1 MLKCRKS
8 VCAVILAVGL
18 SGCLSTGSTGQTTNS
33 GNANAAALPSE
44 SAVAGNERVIVIPDK
59 PNDTIN
65 KARTANFST
74 YKQKYSKTPHEF
86 YARLVSEG
94 STAIPDPTK
103 CIDPSFWQR
112 ARTLFSEDAV
122 SIALFVDIAGPD
134 GATLVKRLPLFS
146 RAEKENGN
154 DRCRVYISSSRL
166 TPLYNMPPDAVFSL
180 KFYLEYSKATD
191 FKLTETVGKTIGVL
205 STAFTG
211 PGFLAVAETAKQV
224 ASQVEKIE
232 SELDD
237 AGATLTAGLNVD
249 ETLTILGDPSH
260 DAIVFSLRG
269 ISSDWG
275 GIELSDQIETYV
287 QVSLDIR
294 ESVFRENGG
303 VFPKTPS
310 KYLNVDMPRHEH
322 TTIND
327 LATVEDGTGPK
338 ASNFELLDATEQVH
352 IDRYAGLCR
361 SLRQYLS
368 NNYGLNSSDELLARV
383 AFLRSYGRYWREP
396 AFRSEDCL
404 SDAEQQR
411 LKALVGWELPA
422 GMEQLNRDAVIVRF
436 SNIIASILK
445 SPGGIRKK
453 RLADL
458 TAGGDF
464 YVVPPSDKAF
474 GLDAEAD
481 YFEAADG
488 LDWIASIPR
497 MQNTVCYQATK
508 NQLTSTAMVVRVANH
523 KPVALGIEFDRPV
536 AFPAGFD
543 GTDVNAVEQLVK
555 GIKIQSLTFDSFENV
570 RNLVVAP
577 ENWPT
582 SSTSSDC
589 QSVISTAVAS
599 NG

>member
-1 MLKCRKS
+1 M
-8 VCAVILAVGL
+8 I
-18 SGCLSTGSTGQTTNS
+18 
-33 GNANAAALPSE
+33 
-44 SAVAGNERVIVIPDK
+44 IPDT

-65 KARTANFST
+65 RARTANFTS
-74 YKQKYSKTPHEF
+74 YKQKYSKKPHEF
-86 YARLVSEG
+86 YARLVSTG
-94 STAIPDPTK
+94 STAVSDPTK
-103 CIDPSFWQR
+103 CIDPSFWRQ

-134 GATLVKRLPLFS
+134 GSTLVKRLPLFS
-146 RAEKENGN
+146 RAEKEKGN

-211 PGFLAVAETAKQV
+211 PGFLAVAETANQV

-237 AGATLTAGLNVD
+237 AGATLTAGLDVD
-249 ETLTILGDPSH
+249 ETLSILGDPTH

-287 QVSLDIR
+287 QISLDIR

-303 VFPKTPS
+303 AFPKTPT

-338 ASNFELLDATEQVH
+338 ASNFELLDPGQQSH

-368 NNYGLNSSDELLARV
+368 NNYGLNSSDELLARA
-383 AFLRSYGRYWREP
+383 AFLRSYGRYWREQ
-396 AFRSEDCL
+396 AFRSDDCL
-404 SDAEQQR
+404 SEVEQQR
-411 LKALVGWELPA
+411 LKTLVGWELPA
-422 GMEQLNRDAVIVRF
+422 GIEQLNRDAVIVRF

-458 TAGGDF
+458 TAGSGF
-464 YVVPPSDKAF
+464 YVVPASSAEF
-474 GLDAEAD
+474 GLDVDAD
-481 YFEAADG
+481 YFEEVDA
-488 LDWIASIPR
+488 LDWIGSIPR
-497 MQNTVCYQATK
+497 MRNTVCYQATK
-508 NQLTSTAMVVRVANH
+508 SQLISIAMVVRVANQ
-523 KPVALGIEFDRPV
+523 KPVALGIEFEKPV
-536 AFPAGFD
+536 AFPDGFD
-543 GTDVNAVEQLVK
+543 GTDVNAVEAIVK
-555 GIKIQSLTFDSFENV
+555 GIKIQSLTFDSFENI

-589 QSVISTAVAS
+589 QSVISAAVAS